1 MAKPFGTLSRLNSGI
16 AGIWSRW
23 EKVSVNDKAK
33 PARESAV
40 STWREALSS
49 GIYHSGVLAAL
60 RGAARRWE
68 LRPAN
73 GNFRWPRTA
82 GPRFAILCYHRVGV
96 EGVPLYSKLQPQVFD
111 AQMRYLRQH
120 YRVVSL
126 ADLLREVESPTSS
139 APTVAV
145 TFDDG
150 YRGVFEHAFPI
161 LCKYEIPATIF
172 AIAESIET
180 GAAPWYDRIFL
191 ALSLHPTRILTVE
204 LNASTEFS
212 LESPKDRLAATD
224 AIVCWLRTQPDW
236 RRREFCSNLAKRLP
250 VPEEQ
255 LEKRMLTWE
264 QLRTMQARGV
274 VCGSHTLSHPVLS
287 QVERES
293 LLREL
298 RDSRA
303 VLEQQLGR
311 PVTDFAFPFGK
322 PGDCAFCLSVEQSI
336 SASRRAI
343 GSSTYIGSVA
353 HSAGDCRFGKK
364 RGVERARLHRPF
376 DYSGFRSSCFSKPLF
391 RGADVDLGGLLQPAP
406 VHLGRSV
413 YIPRGDGTGRSNTGW
428 NIVYKAQ
435 KS

>member
-1 MAKPFGTLSRLNSGI
+1 M
-16 AGIWSRW
+16 
-23 EKVSVNDKAK
+23 NDKVK
-33 PARESAV
+33 PARESAA
-40 STWREALSS
+40 STWRETMSS

-96 EGVPLYSKLQPQVFD
+96 DGVPLYSKLPPQVFD
-111 AQMRYLRQH
+111 AQMKYLRQY
-120 YRVVSL
+120 YRVLSL

-180 GAAPWYDRIFL
+180 GCAPWYDRIFL
-191 ALSLHPTRILTVE
+191 ALSLHPTRTLTVE
-204 LNASTEFS
+204 LNAPNEFS
-212 LESPKDRLAATD
+212 LESSEDRLAATD
-224 AIVCWLRTQPDW
+224 AIVRWLRTQPDW
-236 RRREFCSNLAKRLP
+236 RRREFCSNLAKCFP

-287 QVERES
+287 QVDRES

-298 RDSRA
+298 RDSRV

-322 PGDCAFCLSVEQSI
+322 PGDCTGITGDDLASSGYRSAVTTISGTNRPGTNSYNLRRVSVGEQSHLALFAYRLNNLFLQAEEPSI
-336 SASRRAI
+336 VPPTLEASRTPPAI
-343 GSSTYIGSVA
+343 AVSE
-353 HSAGDCRFGKK
+353 R
-364 RGVERARLHRPF
+364 RGE
-376 DYSGFRSSCFSKPLF
+376 
-391 RGADVDLGGLLQPAP
+391 
-406 VHLGRSV
+406 
-413 YIPRGDGTGRSNTGW
+413 
-428 NIVYKAQ
+428 
-435 KS
+435 